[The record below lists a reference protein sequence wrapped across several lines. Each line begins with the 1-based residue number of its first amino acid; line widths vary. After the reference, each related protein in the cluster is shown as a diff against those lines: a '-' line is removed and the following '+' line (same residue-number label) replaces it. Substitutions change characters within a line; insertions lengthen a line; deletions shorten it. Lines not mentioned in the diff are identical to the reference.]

1 MRKIID
7 GRTYNTETAKEL
19 GNWYNTPDESDFT
32 RCEETLYR
40 TTKGA
45 YFLHGEGGPMSP
57 YARSIGQN
65 SWTGSAEIVPLTEAE
80 AREWAEQH
88 LDAEE
93 YEAAFGE
100 TEEAG
105 SDLVT
110 RERVNLTLANETIAL
125 LRRLSAETDV
135 PMARMVDRAVMEMYG
150 RKEIK

>member
-1 MRKIID
+1 MRKIIN
-7 GRTYNTETAKEL
+7 GRTYNTQTAERVGEWSNGHYTSEFYYCGENLHRK
-19 GNWYNTPDESDFT
+19 
-32 RCEETLYR
+32 R
-40 TTKGA
+40 TGE
-45 YFLHGEGGPMSP
+45 YFLHGRGGPMSP

-65 SWTGSAEIVPLTEAE
+65 SWTGSEEIVPLTEAE

-93 YEAAFGE
+93 YEEIFGE
-100 TEEAG
+100 AEEAG

>member
-19 GNWYNTPDESDFT
+19 GNWYNMPDESDFT
-32 RCEETLYR
+32 WCEETLYR
-40 TTKGA
+40 TTKAA
-45 YFLHGEGGPMSP
+45 YFLHGRGGPMSP

-65 SWTGSAEIVPLTEAE
+65 SWTGSEEIVPLTEAE

-93 YEAAFGE
+93 YEEIFGE
-100 TEEAG
+100 AEEAG